1 MGICQFPGLETHTV
15 RQTAGLL
22 TEEFRLVFLRGVP
35 CHLKYFEEDLQTI
48 TSWDTDKQHIRTWL
62 QNEQDTSCLSV
73 RNY

>member
-15 RQTAGLL
+15 RQAARLL

-48 TSWDTDKQHIRTWL
+48 ASWDTDKTH
-62 QNEQDTSCLSV
+62 
-73 RNY
+73 